1 MATKKKSFNA
11 ELDDI
16 LAGLELPSEEEIKE
30 DTRKEKISKT
40 TSGRQKPAGFS
51 EKLSATKKGK
61 SLTEEHL
68 ASVREASMKRRG
80 TKLSDEHRA
89 KVSAA
94 GMGRK
99 VSDKTRA
106 KISSANTG
114 RKLPPVSE
122 ETRAKKA
129 EAQRLSYANG
139 RVGGMAGKTLSEEAR
154 AKISSANKGRKM
166 SDEARAKLSE
176 SKKGKSYGG
185 NFKPVLTPYGVFASL
200 KEAGEHEEPIT
211 GRKFNPNRFTAL
223 LKDPTSG
230 YKRISVEEY
239 IMITGKEV
247 L

>member
-1 MATKKKSFNA
+1 MMTTKKKSFNT
-11 ELDDI
+11 ELDD
-16 LAGLELPSEEEIKE
+16 LLEGLDLPSEDEVREE
-30 DTRKEKISKT
+30 TRKEKISKS
-40 TSGRQKPAGFS
+40 TSGRQKSAVFRA
-51 EKLSATKKGK
+51 KLSSAHKGK
-61 SLTEEHL
+61 KHSEEHR
-68 ASVREASMKRRG
+68 ANNSAAQKG
-80 TKLSDEHRA
+80 KKLSDEHRA

-94 GMGRK
+94 GMGHE
-99 VSDKTRA
+99 VSEETRA
-106 KISSANTG
+106 KIGSANKG

-122 ETRAKKA
+122 ETRANKA

-139 RVGGMAGKTLSEEAR
+139 RVGGMTGKTLSKETR
-154 AKISSANKGRKM
+154 AKIGSANKGRKM

-211 GRKFNPNRFTAL
+211 GRKFNPNRFTKL
-223 LKDPTSG
+223 LKDPNSG

-239 IMITGKEV
+239 VMLTGKEV